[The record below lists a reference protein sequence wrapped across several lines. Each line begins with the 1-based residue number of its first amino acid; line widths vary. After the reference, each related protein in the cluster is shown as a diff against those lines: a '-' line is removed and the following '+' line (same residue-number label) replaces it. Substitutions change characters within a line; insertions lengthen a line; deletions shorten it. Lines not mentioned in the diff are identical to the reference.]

1 MNNLH
6 KKVQKSMA
14 IKLIRKYLNKK
25 ILIIYLK
32 TQKKQ
37 NKFKNKESSQ
47 KIIYKAKFNKLKK
60 IQNKIKKINYL
71 TNNNK
76 DYKKRRKIFTNIKNF
91 GNKILKKTNKL

>member
-6 KKVQKSMA
+6 KKVQKSMG

-25 ILIIYLK
+25 ILTIYLK

-37 NKFKNKESSQ
+37 NKFKNKENSQ
-47 KIIYKAKFNKLKK
+47 KVIYKAKFNKLKK
-60 IQNKIKKINYL
+60 IQNKIKKIYYL